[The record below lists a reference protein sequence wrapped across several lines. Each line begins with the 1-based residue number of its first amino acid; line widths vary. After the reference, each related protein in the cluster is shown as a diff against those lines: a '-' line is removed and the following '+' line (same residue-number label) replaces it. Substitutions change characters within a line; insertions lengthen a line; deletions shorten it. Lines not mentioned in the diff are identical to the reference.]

1 VVPLA
6 TLPVAFFDAPR
17 LPEPV
22 VDDAPAVAETRRPVL
37 PAASE
42 LVSAEVQAMFA
53 LHRVGLTAED
63 DIAVQRHESTI
74 EVNGLTTTDA
84 RRRQLTDAI
93 ASIRHVRVRIQTTD
107 EALSELSVAASPK
120 SAPPALR
127 MDESM
132 IEATRVPVHTLAE
145 QNRPSDSRADEASMR
160 RAREAVRQSLALLE
174 RAWALRRL
182 AEWSR
187 RTNASTVTASTREL
201 IDLMVRD
208 HADAASKA
216 LAALDTTV
224 TPTLPTASRAT
235 PDSPDALP
243 AIGTSR
249 AWVDVA
255 TDFFGV
261 AAEIDR
267 DTRRLF
273 TASPTPTTEAV
284 EEARRLRHGLDR
296 AARSLLEL
304 RQPAP
309 QPQLEPLLQ
318 PEP

>member
-1 VVPLA
+1 
-6 TLPVAFFDAPR
+6 
-17 LPEPV
+17 
-22 VDDAPAVAETRRPVL
+22 
-37 PAASE
+37 
-42 LVSAEVQAMFA
+42 MFA

-63 DIAVQRHESTI
+63 DIAVERRDSM
-74 EVNGLTTTDA
+74 VVVSGLTTTDA
-84 RRRQLTDAI
+84 RRRQLSEAI
-93 ASIRHVRVRIQTTD
+93 ARIAHVRARIQTAD
-107 EALSELSVAASPK
+107 EVLSEKTAAPAGPARPTRSVRASK
-120 SAPPALR
+120 SVEDAPAPVVLR
-127 MDESM
+127 MDEAV
-132 IEATRVPVHTLAE
+132 IEAARVPVQALAAGG
-145 QNRPSDSRADEASMR
+145 SADAASRAGVTREEGVVAGPDEASMR

-201 IDLMVRD
+201 IDLMVRE

-224 TPTLPTASRAT
+224 TPS
-235 PDSPDALP
+235 LP
-243 AIGTSR
+243 AVSPMNPDGAVDRDASVRDREPGDR

-273 TASPTPTTEAV
+273 TASPTPTTEAA

-296 AARSLLEL
+296 AAQWLLAL
-304 RQPAP
+304 RQP
-309 QPQLEPLLQ
+309 QPPH
-318 PEP
+318 P